1 MKNHFRQKLFHILH
15 KPSPQNPWA
24 KYVNYLLAAF
34 IVTNALFVAIE
45 TLPSIGPAFRPYFL
59 GFEILSTSIFAIEY
73 LARLWVCVEQG
84 RYAEPVWGRLRY
96 ALSPLPILDLI
107 VILTFWSA
115 VDLRFLRVARMV
127 RLLKVLNLAHFEQ
140 SLSRVG
146 AALNR
151 RKELLIVA
159 VVMMV
164 LCIYASAA
172 ILYQLE
178 HSSQPKVFSSIPE
191 TLWWAMTTLTTIG
204 YGDMV
209 PITPFGKFC
218 AGLISVFG
226 IGVFALPTA
235 IVTAAIVE
243 AGASDNGSTV
253 CKHCGKDAGGH
264 TDGHQHSRGAEVAPG
279 ATPM

>member
-1 MKNHFRQKLFHILH
+1 MENHLRQKLFHILH

-24 KYVNYLLAAF
+24 RYVNYLLAAF
-34 IVTNALFVAIE
+34 IVANALLVAIE
-45 TLPSIGPAFRPYFL
+45 TVPSIGPAFRPIFL
-59 GFEILSTSIFAIEY
+59 GFEILSTSIFAVEY

-84 RYAEPVWGRLRY
+84 RYSQPIVGRLKY

-107 VILTFWSA
+107 VILTFWSP
-115 VDLRFLRVARMV
+115 VDLRFLRVARMA
-127 RLLKVLNLAHFEQ
+127 RLLKVLNLAHFEK
-140 SLSRVG
+140 SLVRLGDALSR
-146 AALNR
+146 R
-151 RKELLIVA
+151 RELLIVA

-178 HSSQPKVFSSIPE
+178 HSSQPNVFASIPE

-209 PITPFGKFC
+209 PITPMGKLFG
-218 AGLISVFG
+218 GLISVFG

-243 AGASDNGSTV
+243 AGASDV
-253 CKHCGKDAGGH
+253 PVAKCKHCGKDAH
-264 TDGHQHSRGAEVAPG
+264 AS
-279 ATPM
+279 

>member
-1 MKNHFRQKLFHILH
+1 MENHFRKKLFHILH

-24 KYVNYLLAAF
+24 RYVNYLLAAF
-34 IVTNALFVAIE
+34 IVANALFVAIE
-45 TLPSIGPAFRPYFL
+45 TVPSLGPSFRSYFL
-59 GFEILSTSIFAIEY
+59 GFEILSTSIFAVEY
-73 LARLWVCVEQG
+73 LTRLWVCVEQG
-84 RYAEPVWGRLRY
+84 RYAQPVRGRLRY
-96 ALSPLPILDLI
+96 VLSPLPILDLI
-107 VILTFWSA
+107 VIMTFWSG

-127 RLLKVLNLAHFEQ
+127 RLLKVLNLAHFEK
-140 SLSRVG
+140 SLTRVG
-146 AALNR
+146 AALSR

-178 HSSQPKVFSSIPE
+178 HSVQPKVFSSIPE
-191 TLWWAMTTLTTIG
+191 TFWWAMTTLTTIG

-209 PITPFGKFC
+209 PVTALGKLC

-243 AGASDNGSTV
+243 AGASDSGPLL
-253 CKHCGKDAGGH
+253 CQHCGKESNEIH
-264 TDGHQHSRGAEVAPG
+264 P
-279 ATPM
+279 

>member
-1 MKNHFRQKLFHILH
+1 MDKHFRQQLFHVLH

-24 KYVNYLLAAF
+24 RYVNYLLTAF
-34 IVTNALFVAIE
+34 IVTNAIFVAIE
-45 TLPSIGPAFRPYFL
+45 TVPSIGTPYRTFFL
-59 GFEILSTSIFAIEY
+59 GFEVLSTSVFALEY
-73 LARLWVCVEQG
+73 LARIWVCVEQS
-84 RYAEPVWGRLRY
+84 RYHQPLAGRLRY

-107 VILTFWSA
+107 VILTFWSS

-127 RLLKVLNLAHFEQ
+127 RLLKVLNLAHFEE
-140 SLSRVG
+140 SLQRVG

-159 VVMMV
+159 MVMMV

-172 ILYQLE
+172 ILYQVE
-178 HSSQPKVFSSIPE
+178 HSSQPNVFSSIPG

-209 PITPFGKFC
+209 PITPFGKLC

-243 AGASDNGSTV
+243 AGASDNTPV
-253 CKHCGKDAGGH
+253 LCRHCGKDAKAPL
-264 TDGHQHSRGAEVAPG
+264 AEIHL
-279 ATPM
+279 

>member
-1 MKNHFRQKLFHILH
+1 MENHFRQKLFHILH

-24 KYVNYLLAAF
+24 KYVNYLLAAL

-45 TLPSIGPAFRPYFL
+45 TVPSIGPVFRPYFL
-59 GFEILSTSIFAIEY
+59 GFEILSTSIFAVEY
-73 LARLWVCVEQG
+73 LARLWVCVEQD
-84 RYAEPVWGRLRY
+84 RYAEPVRGRLRY
-96 ALSPLPILDLI
+96 ALSPLPMLDLI
-107 VILTFWSA
+107 VILTFWSS

-140 SLSRVG
+140 SLTRVG
-146 AALNR
+146 AALSR

-178 HSSQPKVFSSIPE
+178 HSAQPKVFSSIPE

-209 PITPFGKFC
+209 PVTPFGKLC

-243 AGASDNGSTV
+243 AGASDNGPV
-253 CKHCGKDAGGH
+253 ICQHCGRESNSVNSAH
-264 TDGHQHSRGAEVAPG
+264 IA
-279 ATPM
+279 

>member
-1 MKNHFRQKLFHILH
+1 MENHFRQKLFHILH

-24 KYVNYLLAAF
+24 RYVNYLLAAL
-34 IVTNALFVAIE
+34 IVSNALFVAIE
-45 TLPSIGPAFRPYFL
+45 TVPSIGPAFHTYFL
-59 GFEILSTSIFAIEY
+59 TFEILSTTIFAVEY
-73 LARLWVCVEQG
+73 LARLWVCVEQE
-84 RYAEPVWGRLRY
+84 RYSEPVMGRLRY
-96 ALSPLPILDLI
+96 ALSPLPIFDLI

-127 RLLKVLNLAHFEQ
+127 RLLKVLNMAHFEQ
-140 SLSRVG
+140 SLARVG

-172 ILYQLE
+172 ILYQVE
-178 HSSQPKVFSSIPE
+178 HSTQPKVFSSIPE

-209 PITPFGKFC
+209 PVTPLGKFC

-243 AGASDNGSTV
+243 AGASDRGV
-253 CKHCGKDAGGH
+253 VICKHCGKDANGQAVE
-264 TDGHQHSRGAEVAPG
+264 HQH
-279 ATPM
+279 

>member
-1 MKNHFRQKLFHILH
+1 MTPHFRQKLFHILH
-15 KPSPQNPWA
+15 KPSPSNAWA
-24 KYVNYLLAAF
+24 RYVNYLLAAL
-34 IVTNALFVAIE
+34 IVSNALFVAIE
-45 TLPSIGPAFRPYFL
+45 TLPNINPAFRPYFY
-59 GFEILSTSIFAIEY
+59 GFEVLSTSIFALEY

-84 RYAEPVWGRLRY
+84 RYADPVMGRIRY
-96 ALSPLPILDLI
+96 AMSPLPILDLL
-107 VILTFWSA
+107 VIITFWTTI
-115 VDLRFLRVARMV
+115 DLRFLRVARMV
-127 RLLKVLNLAHFEQ
+127 RLLKVLNMAHFEQ
-140 SLSRVG
+140 SLERVA

-172 ILYQLE
+172 ILYQVE
-178 HSSQPKVFSSIPE
+178 HSAQPAVFSSIPN

-209 PITPFGKFC
+209 PVTPLGKLC
-218 AGLISVFG
+218 AGLVSVFG

-243 AGASDNGSTV
+243 AGASDSGPNV
-253 CKHCGKDAGGH
+253 CQHCGKESRVGH
-264 TDGHQHSRGAEVAPG
+264 VAHNE
-279 ATPM
+279 